1 MSPRQIVAPEVV
13 IHLHRQG
20 RNMSKRDRVQQGLDL
35 RGIARRCG
43 ISAMHVWRIVHHY
56 KEVPTRRAKRVAERP
71 TLCPCGSKLAFR
83 VMPMTGTVVE
93 ECRAGCR
100 GSRKLVAA

>member
-1 MSPRQIVAPEVV
+1 MARHRAADWDAIRAAYRKGSIRMEDVGAQFGISRGAVWK
-13 IHLHRQG
+13 ILHG
-20 RNMSKRDRVQQGLDL
+20 YD
-35 RGIARRCG
+35 ARR
-43 ISAMHVWRIVHHY
+43 
-56 KEVPTRRAKRVAERP
+56 RRFTGRQPDRP
-71 TLCPCGSKLAFR
+71 TLCPCGSKLTFR